1 MKRIIALA
9 MAICCALMFSVA
21 ADDVRYAFGAEGEV
35 LVNAAEGCV
44 TVYAAENRGIAS
56 AVLSMTYDQSKV
68 RFLRCEPCEGFS
80 ADEFSVFDNEY
91 GQVRV
96 AFVSTAGIIM
106 DKSGMFRLYFAP
118 IDGECTAEIGFS
130 AEWSELFDDD
140 YSPALFGSVS
150 GSLVFIA
157 SPLAAA
163 ADENGISV
171 DHASMTVRGVAPG
184 TDLYT
189 LSTLLAGEPTLP
201 DIVCTGEK
209 IYCAGLEYLLIV
221 EGDID
226 CDGRSDISDY
236 IAQRLIIL
244 GAPAGEAA
252 LTAADMNADGKADE
266 LDVQLLRDSLLGK
279 SADAQ

>member
-9 MAICCALMFSVA
+9 MAVCCALMFSVA
-21 ADDVRYAFGAEGEV
+21 ADDVRYAFGAEGAV
-35 LVNAAEGCV
+35 FVNAAEGCV
-44 TVYAAENRGIAS
+44 TVSAAENRGIAS
-56 AVLSMTYDQSKV
+56 AVLSMTYDPSKV
-68 RFLRCEPCEGFS
+68 RFLRCEPCEGFA

-96 AFVSTAGIIM
+96 AFVSTAGIIAGTG
-106 DKSGMFRLYFAP
+106 GMFRLYFAP
-118 IDGECTAEIGFS
+118 VDGDCTAGISFS

-140 YSPALFGSVS
+140 YSPSPFGSAS
-150 GSLVFIA
+150 GEIVFVT
-157 SPLAAA
+157 SPLAASE
-163 ADENGISV
+163 ENGVSV
-171 DHASMTVRGVAPG
+171 DHASLTVRGVTPG

-189 LSTLLAGEPTLP
+189 LSSLLAGEPTLP
-201 DIVCTGEK
+201 DTVCTGEK
-209 IYCAGLEYLLIV
+209 ILCAGLEYLLVV

-226 CDGRSDISDY
+226 CDGKSDISDY

-252 LTAADMNADGKADE
+252 LTAADINADGAADE
-266 LDVQLLRDSLLGK
+266 LDSELLRDSLLGK